1 MQGRTGE
8 VEPLEGVVQVAASLA
23 PAPRVVV
30 QVTNR
35 STAAGHVTTSSPLI
49 GAGGA
54 AAEVRP
60 RGRGA
65 DGAPVLQRDGAG
77 QQVTRGD

>member
-30 QVTNR
+30 QVRDTNGISR
-35 STAAGHVTTSSPLI
+35 YYQYP
-49 GAGGA
+49 AGGA

-60 RGRGA
+60 
-65 DGAPVLQRDGAG
+65 
-77 QQVTRGD
+77 

>member
-1 MQGRTGE
+1 MMQGRTGE

-30 QVTNR
+30 QVRDTNGISR
-35 STAAGHVTTSSPLI
+35 QYFSIL

-54 AAEVRP
+54 AAAVRP
-60 RGRGA
+60 
-65 DGAPVLQRDGAG
+65 
-77 QQVTRGD
+77 